1 MLRFLRLSQGSEGR
15 VRRSGKSKESCRK
28 FSFAEIVQNFF
39 KDISIP
45 TLRNGF
51 VTRDKF
57 RQMTGTGSE
66 QA

>member
-1 MLRFLRLSQGSEGR
+1 MLRFLRLSQGSEAKSGGR
-15 VRRSGKSKESCRK
+15 ELQRILSK

-39 KDISIP
+39 KGISIP

-51 VTRDKF
+51 VMRDKF

-66 QA
+66 QP

>member
-1 MLRFLRLSQGSEGR
+1 MLRFLRLSQVRKAESGGR
-15 VRRSGKSKESCRK
+15 ELQRILSK

>member
-1 MLRFLRLSQGSEGR
+1 LS
-15 VRRSGKSKESCRK
+15 K

-39 KDISIP
+39 KDISMP
-45 TLRNGF
+45 ALRNGF

-66 QA
+66 QP

>member
-1 MLRFLRLSQGSEGR
+1 LS
-15 VRRSGKSKESCRK
+15 K

-66 QA
+66 QP